1 MCTCVHVLQAT
12 ELFGMSEHRPV
23 ALELKQSVLFW
34 FEILMIPYIS
44 LAKSVSLATLDLFE
58 KVLSLIHAQVKVPG
72 EKQFVS
78 IGI

>member
-58 KVLSLIHAQVKVPG
+58 KSVIAHTCTG
-72 EKQFVS
+72 
-78 IGI
+78 